1 MNVKAKKSQAK
12 SVKVKPLE
20 VDLSD
25 VVVNGTVD
33 KTGIHLTTTY
43 QGHHLHYL
51 ILHTNEFNSWQSM
64 KPIQRAELIP

>member
-12 SVKVKPLE
+12 SVKVKLLE

-43 QGHHLHYL
+43 QGL
-51 ILHTNEFNSWQSM
+51 IFIT
-64 KPIQRAELIP
+64 

>member
-43 QGHHLHYL
+43 QGRYL
-51 ILHTNEFNSWQSM
+51 LSSLLDSSH
-64 KPIQRAELIP
+64 